1 MESRWT
7 LRVGLVAERFC
18 QVDGGIERY
27 DEMALGE
34 PGLQRGGALQAAVR
48 RAVILASSHVETLV
62 EVGDAGQLV
71 GLQRGQELLADGAE
85 ETLHLARPATQLML
99 SSGVPSCVPHS
110 LCSTRSRA
118 QLIPGRAAEVGMGSV
133 HMERLTQLSELHK
146 SGALTDDEFASKKAE
161 ILALAPIGFV
171 EEEPS
176 AEAAPAAPPAKKEEP
191 TTAATVFGGIVF
203 LIVVAGI
210 VAIVSN
216 TGDREPEPDPIG
228 VSAGV
233 GIVNRRL
240 SALVRKFG
248 DVFSN
253 LASSRIASWW

>member
-1 MESRWT
+1 MPASWSVSSGARNCWRTVRKKRST
-7 LRVGLVAERFC
+7 L
-18 QVDGGIERY
+18 
-27 DEMALGE
+27 
-34 PGLQRGGALQAAVR
+34 P
-48 RAVILASSHVETLV
+48 
-62 EVGDAGQLV
+62 
-71 GLQRGQELLADGAE
+71 
-85 ETLHLARPATQLML
+85 RPATQLML

-133 HMERLTQLSELHK
+133 HMERLKQLSELHK

-191 TTAATVFGGIVF
+191 TTAAMVFGGIVF
-203 LIVVAGI
+203 LIVVAIVVAGI

-216 TGDREPEPDPIG
+216 TGDREPEPDPIS

-233 GIVNRRL
+233 GIVNRGLSLRVSNKDAFPWHDITFYLDGILNGYTYEHPLILAGGIVDIRL
-240 SALVRKFG
+240 SDFVNKRRDSVRPSAPKATRDIHQHISAYG
-248 DVFSN
+248 
-253 LASSRIASWW
+253 RRTG

>member
-1 MESRWT
+1 MCHTRYAA
-7 LRVGLVAERFC
+7 RGVGLSSYRVA
-18 QVDGGIERY
+18 
-27 DEMALGE
+27 
-34 PGLQRGGALQAAVR
+34 QRRWVWAAV
-48 RAVILASSHVETLV
+48 
-62 EVGDAGQLV
+62 
-71 GLQRGQELLADGAE
+71 
-85 ETLHLARPATQLML
+85 
-99 SSGVPSCVPHS
+99 
-110 LCSTRSRA
+110 
-118 QLIPGRAAEVGMGSV
+118 
-133 HMERLTQLSELHK
+133 HMDRLKQLSELHK

-191 TTAATVFGGIVF
+191 TTAAMVFGGIVF
-203 LIVVAGI
+203 LIVVAIVVAGI

-253 LASSRIASWW
+253 LASSRLASWW